1 MGWELASGSCV
12 GIFMD
17 SVTFFQACVL
27 KIEICVGILALGVF
41 VKVLGCWFMRF
52 ESLIQM

>member
-27 KIEICVGILALGVF
+27 KIEICVGILALGIF
-41 VKVLGCWFMRF
+41 VKVLGCWFMCF